1 MLQSSLTKLVYGNDL
16 LYEHSLNVKQI
27 LILLNPLCY

>member
-1 MLQSSLTKLVYGNDL
+1 MLQSSLTKLVYGNGL
-16 LYEHSLNVKQI
+16 LYEHIFNVKPI